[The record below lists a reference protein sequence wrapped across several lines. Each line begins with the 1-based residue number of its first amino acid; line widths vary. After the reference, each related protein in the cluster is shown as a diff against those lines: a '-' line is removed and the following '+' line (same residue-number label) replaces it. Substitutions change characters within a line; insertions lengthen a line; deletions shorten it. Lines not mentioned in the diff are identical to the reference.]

1 MNEYTSVDT
10 FQPDE
15 KTAFLDS
22 ASILATGKD
31 TSGAPV
37 TANIPMN
44 EFGGGNINS
53 ISLDGNGLEPDSNKN
68 VNIPVGDGLTVGDQG
83 LSVAN
88 PLPPADE
95 FYSREILGAIDG
107 SQQWMIVSGS
117 GGLTTK
123 PGDHGD
129 PPELHVNIDY
139 KTITCDYNDKLIV
152 NIDDETITTNEDD
165 QLTVATPV
173 PGTDEATSGD
183 VLTYDGDDIV
193 WSTPFTP
200 PPADNYD
207 NNAVLTVQVDNHG
220 NPSYQW
226 ERRVQVVYAGTGL
239 CETSSSA
246 ADVQATLAIDTY
258 DAHNGDVMCYDS
270 NREVFWSDRVTL
282 LEARVAALEEA
293 LGGNRFTVNGDNPT
307 VNGDTPTV
315 G

>member
-31 TSGAPV
+31 TSGATV

-44 EFGGGNINS
+44 DFGGGNINS
-53 ISLDGNGLEPDSNKN
+53 ISLDGNELEPDSNKN
-68 VNIPVGDGLTVGDQG
+68 VNIPVGDGLTVNSNDGQ
-83 LSVAN
+83 LCVSVDA
-88 PLPPADE
+88 
-95 FYSREILGAIDG
+95 
-107 SQQWMIVSGS
+107 S
-117 GGLTTK
+117 GGLHVSEGQLYVKAIPPLYTDDAPTD
-123 PGDHGD
+123 GIYLEYDNTMTLGEHG
-129 PPELHVNIDY
+129 LS
-139 KTITCDYNDKLIV
+139 
-152 NIDDETITTNEDD
+152 
-165 QLTVATPV
+165 VATPV
-173 PGTDEATSGD
+173 PGTDDAVSGD

-193 WSTPFTP
+193 WSTPFTA
-200 PPADNYD
+200 PPADMYD
-207 NNAVLTVQVDNHG
+207 NNAVLTVQVDVNG

-239 CETSSSA
+239 RETSSSA
-246 ADVQATLAIDTY
+246 ADVQATLAIDTD

>member
-1 MNEYTSVDT
+1 MSKMNEYTSVDT

-31 TSGAPV
+31 TSGATV

-44 EFGGGNINS
+44 DFGGGNINS
-53 ISLDGNGLEPDSNKN
+53 ISLDGNELEPDSNKN
-68 VNIPVGDGLTVGDQG
+68 VNIPVGDGLTVNSNDGQ
-83 LSVAN
+83 LCVSVDA
-88 PLPPADE
+88 
-95 FYSREILGAIDG
+95 
-107 SQQWMIVSGS
+107 S
-117 GGLTTK
+117 GGLHVSEGQLYVKAIPPLYTDDAPTD
-123 PGDHGD
+123 GIYLEYDNTMTLGEHG
-129 PPELHVNIDY
+129 LS
-139 KTITCDYNDKLIV
+139 
-152 NIDDETITTNEDD
+152 
-165 QLTVATPV
+165 VATPV
-173 PGTDEATSGD
+173 PGTDDAVSGD

-193 WSTPFTP
+193 WSTPFTA
-200 PPADNYD
+200 PPADMYD
-207 NNAVLTVQVDNHG
+207 NNAVLTVQVDVNG

-239 CETSSSA
+239 RETSSSA
-246 ADVQATLAIDTY
+246 ADVQATLAIDTD